1 MDCTPPGSSVHGI
14 LQARV
19 LEWAAI
25 SFSRI
30 ALRNPMLTATWN
42 LSWETGPGRCVSSLG
57 ETSNCNLGAPAYNPR
72 PQIYVISLHT
82 KMQLWFSF
90 NFYNAVCLTLWVVRL
105 LRPWWGGGS
114 RAGQALRGLRD
125 SKTHS
130 LSYLKQ
136 RLTCWCAC
144 RQVCGPVS
152 EARSPTSEAWTRLNI
167 SLTTSQLLH
176 DRPCFPSAPKWT
188 LSTSFMHFKLKELR
202 ASWTCLLLLGTH
214 IIR

>member
-42 LSWETGPGRCVSSLG
+42 LSWETGPGRCVCSLG
-57 ETSNCNLGAPAYNPR
+57 ETSNCNLGAPSYNPR
-72 PQIYVISLHT
+72 PQIYVISLHA

-105 LRPWWGGGS
+105 LRPWWGGGKQCWP
-114 RAGQALRGLRD
+114 GPQGLKRFQD
-125 SKTHS
+125 P
-130 LSYLKQ
+130 LPFL
-136 RLTCWCAC
+136 
-144 RQVCGPVS
+144 S
-152 EARSPTSEAWTRLNI
+152 EATPDLLVCLQVGMWSRVGGPLPYFWSLNKTEHFPNNLPTPTWQTMF
-167 SLTTSQLLH
+167 SQH
-176 DRPCFPSAPKWT
+176 PQMNSIYIFHT
-188 LSTSFMHFKLKELR
+188 F
-202 ASWTCLLLLGTH
+202 
-214 IIR
+214 